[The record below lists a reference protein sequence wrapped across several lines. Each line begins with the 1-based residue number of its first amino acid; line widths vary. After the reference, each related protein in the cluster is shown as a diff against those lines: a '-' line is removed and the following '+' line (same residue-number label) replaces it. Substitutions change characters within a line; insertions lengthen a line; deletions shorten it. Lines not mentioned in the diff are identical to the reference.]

1 MSNSTTALELS
12 AVGVNDPPID
22 FSREQAAY
30 EKQKVRLVR
39 EHLGWIALIHEDEVA
54 GAFPTADEA
63 ILEAVRRFGKDK
75 VMLQEIRD
83 PDLPEFVPLADT
95 QHPSFKKV
103 G

>member
-1 MSNSTTALELS
+1 MSNSTTALEP
-12 AVGVNDPPID
+12 AAIGVNDPPID

-30 EKQKVRLVR
+30 EKQKDKLVR
-39 EHLGWIALIHEDEVA
+39 EHLGWIALVHDDEVA

-63 ILEAVRRFGKDK
+63 ILVAARRFGMDK

-95 QHPSFKKV
+95 QHPSFKKL